1 MKRYTEKE
9 EKYIL
14 KEISKGYGN
23 LSKTFNKIAKKLGRS
38 PNAIHYK
45 WYYEFSNPEHKK
57 YVGVAFMLAAK
68 ESVLVNRKISRKTNI
83 AITTESNSLL
93 SKYLHR
99 IFDYIKKII

>member
-23 LSKTFNKIAKKLGRS
+23 LSKTFDKIAKKLGRS
-38 PNAIHYK
+38 PKAIHYK
-45 WYYEFSNPEHKK
+45 WYMEYSNPEHKK

-83 AITTESNSLL
+83 AITTENNSLL
-93 SKYLHR
+93 SKYIKKLINH
-99 IFDYIKKII
+99 IKKII